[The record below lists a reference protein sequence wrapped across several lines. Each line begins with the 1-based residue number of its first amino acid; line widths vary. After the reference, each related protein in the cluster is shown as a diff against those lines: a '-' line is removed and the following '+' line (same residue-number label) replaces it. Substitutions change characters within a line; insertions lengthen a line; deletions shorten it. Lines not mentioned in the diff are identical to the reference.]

1 VGIKGGFLL
10 FIDYGRR
17 VIVIKIVYWGGAM
30 SGKTTSI
37 RYIFNKYNF
46 KNSLKSIE
54 TTEGRTLFFDF
65 GELLINK
72 GQWKFK
78 INLWTATGQDF
89 YCETRPTVL
98 AGVDGII
105 FVIDGQKKIFSENI
119 KSFHELKRL
128 LGAKIDEIPLIFC
141 LNKVD
146 LQDIISIIDIKE
158 KINSNKN
165 FRFFETIATTGHNV
179 LDVFELM
186 IKEIFHSARK
196 G

>member
-1 VGIKGGFLL
+1 M

-37 RYIFNKYNF
+37 RYIFQKYNF

-65 GELLINK
+65 GELIINK

-105 FVIDGQKKIFSENI
+105 FVIDGQKEIFSENI

-128 LGAKIDEIPLIFC
+128 LGQKIDEIPLIFC
-141 LNKVD
+141 LNKID
-146 LQDIISIIDIKE
+146 LPDIISIIDIKD

-186 IKEIFHSARK
+186 IKEIFHSAKK

>member
-1 VGIKGGFLL
+1 M

-37 RYIFNKYNF
+37 RYIFQKYNF
-46 KNSLKSIE
+46 KNSLRSIE

-105 FVIDGQKKIFSENI
+105 FVIDSQTKLFSESM
-119 KSFHELKRL
+119 KSFYELKRL
-128 LGAKIDEIPLIFC
+128 LGEKINEIPLIFC
-141 LNKVD
+141 LNKID
-146 LQDIISIIDIKE
+146 LENIISINDIKE
-158 KINSNKN
+158 KLNSNKN

-179 LDVFELM
+179 LDVFESI
-186 IKEIFHSARK
+186 IKDIFHLAK
-196 G
+196 ND